1 MTHAARFRLALFLVV
16 SVLCCTPLLAQVGGQ
31 DPHAEFLATKLKID
45 GAASC
50 NNAKCHGAPEPAAEP
65 KPLANEYTTWSAKDP
80 HARAFES
87 LLKPNVKKNPAF
99 GEIAKKLNIA
109 NAATDAR
116 CTTCH
121 TFTAPAEMQGQ
132 KFNLKE
138 GVTCASCHGPS
149 EKWLEPH
156 AAEGWTNKQRA
167 AQPNH
172 AALFKAHGL
181 YDTKQPV
188 ARADRCVSCHLAID
202 PALVAAGHPQPVF
215 ELDFYSTLAN
225 FSTEDFEKANHWR
238 DPKGFY
244 PTHIWAAGQAVAL
257 RDAMK
262 QLADRCDKGAP
273 ADAIKSAHGQAMG
286 HYKMFRQLLA
296 TKAVAIDPALLDA
309 QAAKLDAAV
318 KANPKEAATIARAL
332 AKEAA
337 KSLPGVTSL
346 KPDAAIT
353 KSLLTTVLAEPDLG
367 KTYGHHAAEQQAFAI
382 YALYQ
387 SQSKNAGVTA
397 EQAAP
402 NLELIG
408 KLFDVMGK
416 PGADMAQY
424 QKDLDAVRGKL
435 K

>member
-1 MTHAARFRLALFLVV
+1 MNHAAGFALLVV
-16 SVLCCTPLLAQVGGQ
+16 SMCACTPLPAQVAGQ
-31 DPHAEFLATKLKID
+31 DPHVEFLSLKMKID

-50 NNAKCHGAPEPAAEP
+50 NNAKCHGAAEAAPEP

-87 LLKPNVKKNPAF
+87 LVKPNVKKNAAF
-99 GEIAKKLNIA
+99 GEIARKLNIA

-121 TFTAPAEMQGQ
+121 TFTAPAELQGQ
-132 KFNLKE
+132 KFNTKE

-167 AQPNH
+167 AHPSH
-172 AALFKAHGL
+172 SALLKTLGL

-215 ELDFYSTLAN
+215 ELDFYSNLAN

-238 DPKGFY
+238 EPKGFY
-244 PTHIWAAGQAVAL
+244 PTHIWAAGQAVGV

-262 QLADRCDKGAP
+262 QLAERCEKGSP
-273 ADAIKSAHGQAMG
+273 AESIKSAHGQAMG

-296 TKAVAIDPALLDA
+296 TKAVAVDPGPLDA
-309 QAAKLDAAV
+309 QAAKLDAAL
-318 KANPKEAATIARAL
+318 KANPKEAATVARAL
-332 AKEAA
+332 AEEANKA
-337 KSLPGVTSL
+337 LPGVSSL
-346 KPDAAIT
+346 KPDAAMT
-353 KSLLTTVLAEPDLG
+353 RALLAAVLAEADLG

-382 YALYQ
+382 YALFQ
-387 SQSKNAGVTA
+387 AHSKNAGVTA

-402 NLELIG
+402 TLEVIG

-416 PGADMAQY
+416 PDADMGQY
-424 QKDLDAVRGKL
+424 QKDLEAVRGRIK
-435 K
+435 